1 VVIVG
6 GAVMT
11 MLRAFVLFPAEFVAL
26 TEKLNVPIVV
36 GVPVI
41 SPVDSFKL
49 RPAGSVRLEIDQ
61 VMGVEPRAVRVCL

>member
-1 VVIVG
+1 
-6 GAVMT
+6 MT

-36 GVPVI
+36 GVPEI
-41 SPVDSFKL
+41 SPVVSFKL

-61 VMGVEPRAVRVCL
+61 VMGVEPIAARVCL